1 MRLLVTI
8 ATALL
13 AAGGCGL
20 PTSDRDDGRQMTGP
34 ERERVERTTQPK
46 GEIRPRRP
54 RPAPQEPPA
63 PREPRAPQPLQPPPP
78 PADAPPASP
87 PRTALDSGI
96 DLAEELMP
104 DERRDIEVFR
114 RAAPSVVYIN
124 SIAVRQN
131 PLSFDVAKIPQGTGS
146 GFVWD
151 RNGHVVTNFHVAEA
165 GQELSVVLADRSE
178 WPARVVGVA
187 PDKDLAVLKIDA
199 PTEKLTPLPVGDSSD
214 LLVGQRVY
222 AVGNPFG
229 LDNTLTVGVVS
240 ALGRELQSPSGRT
253 IRDVIQTDAA
263 INPGNSGGP
272 LIDSH
277 GRLIGV
283 NTAIYSPSGANAGIG
298 FSVPVDTVKR
308 LVPQLIAT
316 GRAVQ
321 PGIGV
326 SILSDDLAR
335 RSEVEG
341 VVIRSVQPRGPAA
354 RAGLEGLRRTARGWA
369 LGDLIVAVNGRPVKT
384 IDEMAQVFEDAG
396 VGAVVT
402 LTVARDGK
410 ERAVELELIDLSGR

>member
-1 MRLLVTI
+1 MRTGRAALTGTI
-8 ATALL
+8 AAALL
-13 AAGGCGL
+13 AAGGCGF
-20 PTSDRDDGRQMTGP
+20 PTGDRSEDRQLTGP
-34 ERERVERTTQPK
+34 EREQVERTTQPK
-46 GEIRPRRP
+46 GEIRPRQP
-54 RPAPQEPPA
+54 ETAPQEPA
-63 PREPRAPQPLQPPPP
+63 VPQPLQPAEP
-78 PADAPPASP
+78 PAGAPSAAPLPAP
-87 PRTALDSGI
+87 LDPGI
-96 DLAEELMP
+96 DLSAELMP

-131 PLSFDVAKIPQGTGS
+131 PLSFDVMKIPQGAGS

-151 RNGHVVTNFHVAEA
+151 RNGHIVTNFHVAEA

-178 WPARVVGVA
+178 WPARIVGVA

-199 PTEKLTPLPVGDSSD
+199 PADKLPPLPVGGSSD

-272 LIDSH
+272 LIDSR

-354 RAGLEGLRRTARGWA
+354 RAGLEGLRRTQRGWA
-369 LGDLIVAVNGRPVKT
+369 LGDLIVAVNGKRVRT

-396 VGAVVT
+396 VGGVVT

-410 ERAVELELIDLSGR
+410 ERTVELELIDLSGR

>member
-1 MRLLVTI
+1 MG
-8 ATALL
+8 ADF
-13 AAGGCGL
+13 
-20 PTSDRDDGRQMTGP
+20 PTGDEPEDRQLTGP

-54 RPAPQEPPA
+54 DRLRRNRQPRGSRARPS
-63 PREPRAPQPLQPPPP
+63 RCSPPPP
-78 PADAPPASP
+78 PAGAPPASP
-87 PRTALDSGI
+87 PRTPLDSGI
-96 DLAEELMP
+96 DLAAELMP

-131 PLSFDVAKIPQGTGS
+131 PLSFDVMKIPQGAGS

-151 RNGHVVTNFHVAEA
+151 RNGHIVTNFHVAEA

-199 PTEKLTPLPVGDSSD
+199 PTDKLPPLPVGGSSD

-272 LIDSH
+272 LIDSR

-321 PGIGV
+321 PGIGI

-335 RSEVEG
+335 RSQVEG

-354 RAGLEGLRRTARGWA
+354 RAGLEGLRRTQRGWA
-369 LGDLIVAVNGRPVKT
+369 LGDLIVAVNGKPVKT

-396 VGAVVT
+396 VGGVVT

-410 ERAVELELIDLSGR
+410 ERAVELELVDISGR

>member
-1 MRLLVTI
+1 
-8 ATALL
+8 
-13 AAGGCGL
+13 
-20 PTSDRDDGRQMTGP
+20 MTGP

-78 PADAPPASP
+78 PADAPSAAS

-187 PDKDLAVLKIDA
+187 PDKDIAVLKIDA
-199 PTEKLTPLPVGDSSD
+199 PTEKLTPLPVGGSSD

-354 RAGLEGLRRTARGWA
+354 RAGLEGLRRTQRGWA
-369 LGDLIVAVNGRPVKT
+369 LGDLIVAVNGKPVKT
-384 IDEMAQVFEDAG
+384 IDEMAQVFEDTG

-402 LTVARDGK
+402 LTVSRDGK

>member
-1 MRLLVTI
+1 MKLGRATFVGTI
-8 ATALL
+8 AAALL
-13 AAGGCGL
+13 AAVGCGF
-20 PTSDRDDGRQMTGP
+20 PTSDRDGGRQMTGP

-46 GEIRPRRP
+46 GEIRPRQP
-54 RPAPQEPPA
+54 EPAPQEPA
-63 PREPRAPQPLQPPPP
+63 GPP
-78 PADAPPASP
+78 APPASP
-87 PRTALDSGI
+87 PRTPRDSGI
-96 DLAEELMP
+96 DLADELMP

-124 SIAVRQN
+124 SIAMRQN

-151 RNGHVVTNFHVAEA
+151 RNGHVVTNFHVTEA

-199 PTEKLTPLPVGDSSD
+199 PADKLTPLPVGGSSD

-272 LIDSH
+272 LIDSR

-321 PGIGV
+321 PGIGI

-341 VVIRSVQPRGPAA
+341 VVIRSVQPNGPAA
-354 RAGLEGLRRTARGWA
+354 RAGLEGLRRTQRGWA
-369 LGDLIVAVNGRPVKT
+369 LGDLIVAVNGKPVKT

-396 VGAVVT
+396 VGGVVT

-410 ERAVELELIDLSGR
+410 ERAVELELVDISGR

>member
-1 MRLLVTI
+1 MKLGRATFVGTI
-8 ATALL
+8 AAALL
-13 AAGGCGL
+13 AAGGCGF
-20 PTSDRDDGRQMTGP
+20 PAGDRPEDRQLTGP

-46 GEIRPRRP
+46 GEIRPRQPEPSP
-54 RPAPQEPPA
+54 REPAVPPVPPA
-63 PREPRAPQPLQPPPP
+63 PPL
-78 PADAPPASP
+78 SP
-87 PRTALDSGI
+87 PRTPRDSGI
-96 DLAEELMP
+96 DLADELMP

-131 PLSFDVAKIPQGTGS
+131 PLSFDVMKIPQGAGS

-151 RNGHVVTNFHVAEA
+151 RSGHIVTNFHVAEA
-165 GQELSVVLADRSE
+165 GQELSVVLADRTE
-178 WPARVVGVA
+178 WPARIVGVA

-199 PTEKLTPLPVGDSSD
+199 PADKLTPLPVGGSSD

-272 LIDSH
+272 LIDSR

-369 LGDLIVAVNGRPVKT
+369 LGDLIVAVNGKPVRT
-384 IDEMAQVFEDAG
+384 IDEMAQVFEDTG
-396 VGAVVT
+396 VGGVVT

-410 ERAVELELIDLSGR
+410 ERTVELELIDLSGR